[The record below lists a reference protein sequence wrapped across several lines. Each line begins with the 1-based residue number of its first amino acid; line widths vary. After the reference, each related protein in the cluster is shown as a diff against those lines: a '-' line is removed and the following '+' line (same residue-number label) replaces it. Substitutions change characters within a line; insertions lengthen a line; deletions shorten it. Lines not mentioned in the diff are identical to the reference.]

1 VFKNNYQN
9 SDELPFSLGG
19 ETYIMVQQRKHNLQ
33 PFEGFLFPLTSH
45 AHSQNSEIHR
55 KSPQLMENPW
65 FPIAFPLNN
74 PKDKSMWDY
83 SIASLDHIPIRT
95 SPHMSQAHM

>member
-19 ETYIMVQQRKHNLQ
+19 ETYMMVQLKLHNLQ

-55 KSPQLMENPW
+55 KSPQLME
-65 FPIAFPLNN
+65 
-74 PKDKSMWDY
+74 KSMV
-83 SIASLDHIPIRT
+83 SHSFSLE
-95 SPHMSQAHM
+95 